1 MKTNTKISV
10 DRFIALPV
18 AWLLNSLARILR
30 NLLRRD
36 HSIGDGNVRTI
47 VISKYIGMGSII
59 QATPLI
65 RSMRATFPRAR
76 LIFVTGQSCR
86 RMVERLDHV
95 DRIITVDD
103 RGLFP
108 VIRTSIR
115 TLVELIWSRPDLYFD
130 LEVYSAYS
138 CVMSLLSLSRN
149 RIGFYRESAQH
160 KRGSYTHLMYFTT
173 GNPIRHVYLQLG
185 RTVGC
190 RAVDADR
197 LGPIR
202 IDDQDRNEVADKLQ
216 PLGIEPQAYFVIN
229 PNASDLLIER
239 RWPVDR
245 FRELIERLLDQHN
258 FPIILIG
265 VPAERPFV
273 SELASQVR
281 DDTHGR
287 LVNLAGEL
295 SLGGLLALLE
305 QARCLITNDTGPM
318 HLGWALQVP
327 CVCLFGPGDP
337 QHYGWQGPGV
347 EIISKPVYCSP
358 CLYHVHPP
366 PCNGNNI
373 CMQRITVD
381 EVMDAVGRILE
392 GTTSEHPDNALATS
406 FFYDQHARP
415 LGYIVRGSMPKTEL
429 RESESLITT
438 PPPSQEESPD
448 ALGGNVPPRVLVR
461 GAGGPHSLKTKKESN
476 AL

>member
-10 DRFIALPV
+10 DRFVALPV
-18 AWLLNSLARILR
+18 AWLLNGLARMLGK
-30 NLLRRD
+30 LLRRD
-36 HSIGDGNVRTI
+36 HSIGNGNVRTI
-47 VISKYIGMGSII
+47 VISKYVGMGSII

-65 RSMRATFPRAR
+65 RSIRATFPRAK

-86 RMVERLDHV
+86 RIVERLDHV

-115 TLVELIWSRPDLYFD
+115 TLVELIWSRPDLYYD

-160 KRGSYTHLMYFTT
+160 KRGNYTHLMYFNT

-190 RAVDADR
+190 RAVEADR

-202 IDDQDRNEVADKLQ
+202 IDDQDRNEVAAKLQ
-216 PLGIEPQAYFVIN
+216 PLGIEPRAYFVIN

-245 FRELIERLLDQHN
+245 FVELIERLLDRHN

-265 VPAERPFV
+265 APADRPFV
-273 SELASQVR
+273 SELVSQVR
-281 DDTHGR
+281 GDTHGR

-318 HLGWALQVP
+318 HIGWALQVP

-358 CLYHVHPP
+358 CLYHVDRP

-373 CMQRITVD
+373 CMQRITAD

-392 GTTSEHPDNALATS
+392 GTTSGHPDNALATS
-406 FFYDQHARP
+406 FFYDQHAHP
-415 LGYIVRGSMPKTEL
+415 LGYIVRGSIAEVGCA
-429 RESESLITT
+429 SETLDAT
-438 PPPSQEESPD
+438 PQPSQEKSSD
-448 ALGGNVPPRVLVR
+448 ARGGRVPQRALVEEEAR
-461 GAGGPHSLKTKKESN
+461 